1 MDKLEVYKAAMK
13 IYEIYVAK
21 MGSNGHSSNLCEQ
34 AVSSA
39 LMIKEQIENR
49 YPEETNDKS

>member
-39 LMIKEQIENR
+39 LMIKKQIEER
-49 YPEETNDKS
+49 YPEETNEN